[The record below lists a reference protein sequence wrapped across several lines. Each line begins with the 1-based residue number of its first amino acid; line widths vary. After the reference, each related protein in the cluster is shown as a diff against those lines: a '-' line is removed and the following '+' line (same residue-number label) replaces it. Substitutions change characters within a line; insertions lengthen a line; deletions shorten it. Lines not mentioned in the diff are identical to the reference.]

1 MADPRIY
8 QGSPLAEV
16 PLEWL
21 RRRDPDDDP
30 ARWLDKATEVAPGV
44 RVLVLAWGDM
54 LGPDGT
60 VSRGARIAVWREGA
74 EPPVIDMGYLSL
86 PADLQAALESG
97 GPEDECKG
105 APDSEEDGDHA

>member
-1 MADPRIY
+1 VADPRIY
-8 QGSPLAEV
+8 QGTPLAEV

-30 ARWLDKATEVAPGV
+30 ARRQGKATEVAPGV

-60 VSRGARIAVWREGA
+60 VSRGARIAVWQEDPA

-86 PADLQAALESG
+86 PGDLQAALESG
-97 GPEDECKG
+97 EPVDECEG
-105 APDSEEDGDHA
+105 APDGEEDGDG